1 MTIKCNERTQDNEKW
16 KITMSQIHL
25 PILINNYLS
34 IKNLRNR
41 PRLTMSQIHL
51 PILINNYLSIKNLLN
66 RTRLTS
72 VNVIL

>member
-1 MTIKCNERTQDNEKW
+1 MAIKCNERTQENENGIPRR
-16 KITMSQIHL
+16 KIM
-25 PILINNYLS
+25 
-34 IKNLRNR
+34 
-41 PRLTMSQIHL
+41 MSQIHL